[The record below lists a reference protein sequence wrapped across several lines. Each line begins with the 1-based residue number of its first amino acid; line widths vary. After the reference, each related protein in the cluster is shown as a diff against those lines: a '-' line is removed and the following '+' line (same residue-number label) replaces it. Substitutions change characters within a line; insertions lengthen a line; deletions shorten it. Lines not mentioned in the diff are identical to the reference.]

1 MAEQKRDYYEVLGV
15 SKTADADEL
24 KKAYRVLAK
33 KYHPDANP
41 GDKEAEAKFKEASEA
56 YAILSDPEKRRQ
68 YDQFGHAAFDGASG
82 FSGGTG
88 FNTADF
94 SDVFGGM
101 GDLFGDLFGGGG
113 SSGFSGFTRGTTGR
127 STGPLRGANIRQTVR
142 ISFDEMVT
150 GCTKSVTYNYKEECK
165 TCGGSGAKPGSQKTT
180 CTTCGGTGQV
190 TYTQQSLFGMTRT
203 LRACTDCGGS
213 GKIIKEKCPD
223 CRGAGYTTVRKTIQV
238 NIPAGI
244 DNGQAV
250 RVAGKG
256 EPGVN
261 GGERGDLLVDVVVST
276 SNHFER
282 DGDDVYTEEKISF
295 ATATLGGTIIVK
307 TVDGQVEYKVKAGTQ
322 SGTRERLRGKGIPN
336 VRNPKDRGDHYVI
349 LTIVT
354 PTLLNSKQKKA
365 LADFADTM
373 GDKTYGKK

>member
-1 MAEQKRDYYEVLGV
+1 
-15 SKTADADEL
+15 
-24 KKAYRVLAK
+24 
-33 KYHPDANP
+33 
-41 GDKEAEAKFKEASEA
+41 
-56 YAILSDPEKRRQ
+56 SDI
-68 YDQFGHAAFDGASG
+68 
-82 FSGGTG
+82 
-88 FNTADF
+88 
-94 SDVFGGM
+94 FGGM

-113 SSGFSGFTRGTTGR
+113 SSGFSGFTRGTGR

-142 ISFDEMVT
+142 ISFEEMVT
-150 GCTKSVTYNYKEECK
+150 GCTKSVTYNYKEECPK
-165 TCGGSGAKPGSQKTT
+165 CGGSGAKSGTQKTT
-180 CTTCGGTGQV
+180 CPTCGGTGQV
-190 TYTQQSLFGMTRT
+190 SYTQQSLFGMTRT
-203 LRACTDCGGS
+203 VRACTECGGS

-223 CRGAGYTTVRKTIQV
+223 CRDTGYNTVRKTIQV

-261 GGERGDLLVDVVVST
+261 GGERGDLLVDVVVSS

-282 DGDDVYTEEKISF
+282 DGYDVYTEEKISY
-295 ATATLGGTIIVK
+295 ATAVLGGTILVK

-322 SGTRERLRGKGIPN
+322 SGTCERLRGKGIPH
-336 VRNPKDRGDHYVI
+336 VRNPKERGDHYVI

-365 LADFADTM
+365 LAEFADTM
-373 GDKTYGKK
+373 GDKTYGKR